1 MSDANI
7 APADHDPTVGKIL
20 PDKDFTVTDALLEDY
35 YEGLK
40 LDRGPFDLGETPV
53 PSMIA
58 ADADNYFSESAFHQ
72 QRGHLWMRQE
82 WTFAKPLQRNE
93 VYVTRGRIE
102 DIYRKRDRT
111 LVNTAV
117 TVMDLHGVEIL
128 TLNHHQSFLL
138 DAPVEEVQFRDP
150 NKKAGRRKFIVPEG
164 EPLAGFER
172 DITLEMCGQYFHGSK
187 SYHTDLK
194 ASRKLGFRDVVV
206 GGRMTMSYIG
216 HLLDG
221 HFGDRWFQSGQLDVK
236 FTNPCWPNDHISI
249 KGVATGPSAEDPTR
263 ESVFAWIEKDDGTI
277 ILIAVASSALEGR
290 LTDH

>member
-172 DITLEMCGQYFHGSK
+172 NITLEMCGQYFHGSK

-194 ASRKLGFRDVVV
+194 ASKKLGFRDVVV

-216 HLLDG
+216 HLLDEY
-221 HFGDRWFQSGQLDVK
+221 FGDRWFQSGRLDVK
-236 FTNPCWPNDHISI
+236 FTNPC
-249 KGVATGPSAEDPTR
+249 
-263 ESVFAWIEKDDGTI
+263 
-277 ILIAVASSALEGR
+277 
-290 LTDH
+290 